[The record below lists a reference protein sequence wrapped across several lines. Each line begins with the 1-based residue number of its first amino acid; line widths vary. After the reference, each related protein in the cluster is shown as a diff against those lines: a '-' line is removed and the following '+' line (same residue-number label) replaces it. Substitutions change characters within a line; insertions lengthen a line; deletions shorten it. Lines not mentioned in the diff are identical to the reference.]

1 MEDKKL
7 TLDGVE
13 YSLDN
18 LSELGKL
25 VLRHINAVDVKME
38 ELAFDLDE
46 LKVARTGFINMLK
59 IELESE
65 TESK

>member
-13 YSLDN
+13 YSLDS

-38 ELAFDLDE
+38 ELTFDLDE